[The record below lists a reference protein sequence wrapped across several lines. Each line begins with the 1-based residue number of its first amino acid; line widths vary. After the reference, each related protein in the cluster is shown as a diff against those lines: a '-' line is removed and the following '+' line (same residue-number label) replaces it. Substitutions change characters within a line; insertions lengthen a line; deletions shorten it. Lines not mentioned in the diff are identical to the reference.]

1 MANENETQT
10 EAQGGGVAALINT
23 LKTNPKAMYIAGG
36 AVLAVIVLMM
46 MRGGDGEIAQVRT
59 NVSVGQ
65 SVTVRNP
72 NIGDTLLVAVPGKLG
87 SADTGDEENICVVKP
102 GATAT
107 LEEETVVNTIAFV
120 KVAIQDG
127 ECQGKSGW
135 TPKVNITAK

>member
-1 MANENETQT
+1 MANENETQS
-10 EAQGGGVAALINT
+10 EAQGGAAAVLNI
-23 LKTNPKAMYIAGG
+23 LKTNPKALYVVGG
-36 AVLAVIVLMM
+36 AVVAVILLLTL
-46 MRGGDGEIAQVRT
+46 RGGDGEIAQVRT

-65 SVTVRNP
+65 TVTVRNP

-102 GATAT
+102 GATAL
-107 LEEETVVNTIAFV
+107 LEEETVANTISFV

-135 TPKVNITAK
+135 TPKVNISAK